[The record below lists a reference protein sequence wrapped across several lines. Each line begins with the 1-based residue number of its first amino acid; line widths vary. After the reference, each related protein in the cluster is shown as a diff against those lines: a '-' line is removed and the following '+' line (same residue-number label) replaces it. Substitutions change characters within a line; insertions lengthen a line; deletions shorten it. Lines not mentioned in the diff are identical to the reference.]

1 MDSEIL
7 AQIVLNLTYDI
18 KDVVYYSRIKTCQ

>member
-1 MDSEIL
+1 MDSEML

-18 KDVVYYSRIKTCQ
+18 KDVVHYSGINTCQ